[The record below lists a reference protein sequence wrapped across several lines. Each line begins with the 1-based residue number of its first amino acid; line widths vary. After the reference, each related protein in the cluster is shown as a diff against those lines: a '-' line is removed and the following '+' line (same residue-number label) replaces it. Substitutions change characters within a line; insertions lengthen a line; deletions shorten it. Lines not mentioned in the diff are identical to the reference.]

1 MTKGI
6 SDRLL
11 ELRADRIPFVRA
23 TVVRAQ
29 VPASAH
35 AGDTAIVFGDGTI
48 EGFVGGQCAE
58 TSVRT
63 AALTALRD
71 DETMLLRVLP
81 DEQTDFPEL
90 PGALVVVNTCLSGG
104 ALEIFLEPMLPS
116 PLVEVVGATP
126 VAEAIVAMAE
136 LLGYATGRCVVGVV
150 SPEAKAVVV
159 ASHGRDEHASIRA
172 ALDAD
177 VPYIALVA
185 SRRRGQAVLAELG
198 LTPDEQARISTPAG
212 LDIGA
217 RTAPE
222 VALSILAEVIT
233 AVRRPARQGPP
244 RAASVRTLDD
254 APATAVDPVCGMTVT
269 VMPDTPRHQV
279 EDVTF
284 WFCSSG
290 CRATYAPISG
300 S

>member
-1 MTKGI
+1 VNRGI
-6 SDRLL
+6 ADRLV

-81 DEQTDFPEL
+81 DEQTGFPDL

-104 ALEIFLEPMLPS
+104 ALEIFLEPILPS

-126 VAEAIVAMAE
+126 VADAIVAMAD
-136 LLGYATGRCVVGVV
+136 LLGYATGRSVVGVV
-150 SPEAKAVVV
+150 SPEVTAVVV
-159 ASHGRDEHASIRA
+159 ASHGRDENVSIRA
-172 ALDAD
+172 ALDAG

-185 SRRRGQAVLAELG
+185 SRRRGRAVLDELG
-198 LTPDEQARISTPAG
+198 LTADERARVSTPAG

-233 AVRRPARQGPP
+233 AVRRPAHPGPARTSDPAP
-244 RAASVRTLDD
+244 RI
-254 APATAVDPVCGMTVT
+254 AVDPVCGMTVT
-269 VMPDTPRHQV
+269 VMPDTPQHRV

-284 WFCSSG
+284 WFCSAG
-290 CRATYAPISG
+290 CRATYAQISE